1 MQALEEE
8 NIAGYKYM
16 KQGGFSGSLTGKP
29 HSRIIFD
36 EVIDIAIKRSCK
48 DVGGLSGSTQNPGA
62 TWTKRWTKIHH
73 HIVVL
78 REHLNKKI
86 KKKAKERHVELGTVR
101 IERDEE
107 YVRNIITCI
116 NA

>member
-1 MQALEEE
+1 MIEITI
-8 NIAGYKYM
+8 N
-16 KQGGFSGSLTGKP
+16 
-29 HSRIIFD
+29 
-36 EVIDIAIKRSCK
+36 RSCK
-48 DVGGLSGSTQNPGA
+48 DVGRLSGSTQNPGA
-62 TWTKRWTKIHH
+62 TERWTKIHH

-78 REHLNKKI
+78 REHFNKKI
-86 KKKAKERHVELGTVR
+86 KKKAKERHVELGTVK